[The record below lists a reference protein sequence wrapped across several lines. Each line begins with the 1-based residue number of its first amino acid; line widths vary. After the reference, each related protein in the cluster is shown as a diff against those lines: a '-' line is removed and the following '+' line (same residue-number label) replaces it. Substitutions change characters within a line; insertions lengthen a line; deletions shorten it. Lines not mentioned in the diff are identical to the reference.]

1 MAVQTR
7 ARNLIGEAVAGLP
20 VRAGSRAMD
29 AALVFAC
36 VYALLILAGDK
47 LLGDPDT
54 QWHIVVGGLI
64 WQEGR
69 VPWTDPF
76 SHTFGGEP
84 WMAKEWLSQLIL
96 FTAKSAAGW
105 TGVVVVTAATV
116 ALSIALVFAWVAE
129 RCRATFALAAAL
141 LVLVLL
147 APHCVARP
155 HVFALLPLLLWTRGL
170 VRAVEAERAPSL
182 WLLVIVVVWAN
193 LHNGFPLAYPIGAA
207 LGLEAVL
214 RAPEGRRAHT
224 LLRWGAF
231 GALALAAGCA
241 TPYGARVLLLPFV
254 FVGTN
259 EGIPLI
265 TEWQPLAW
273 SAPDVMARLA
283 ALAVLA
289 GLVAGGWRN
298 ALRIILVAF
307 LAALMMR
314 YSRFV
319 EVFALVAPFVAAT
332 PLAMRFAEMR
342 AEPREQAESYF
353 LGPALA
359 GVAALAL
366 ATTGLSTFAPN
377 QDVAPRAALAVAREA
392 GVAGPVYNSYNLGGF
407 LIAEGIP
414 TFVDGRPD
422 QLFRGGF
429 IGRLNELT
437 EGTDAPAFMT
447 FIERHGVKWA
457 ILDRTASERRL
468 FEATPGWRRIH
479 QDAHAAVF
487 VKEELRGT
495 LN

>member
-1 MAVQTR
+1 MAVETK
-7 ARNLIGEAVAGLP
+7 ARNLIGEAIAGLP
-20 VRAGSRAMD
+20 VRARSRTLG

-36 VYALLILAGDK
+36 VYALLILNGDK

-54 QWHIVVGGLI
+54 QWHIVVGSLI
-64 WQEGR
+64 WRHGS

-76 SHTFGGEP
+76 SHTFGGQP

-96 FTAKSAAGW
+96 FGAKSAAGW
-105 TGVVVVTAATV
+105 TGVVVVTAATA
-116 ALSIALVFAWVAE
+116 ALLPALVFAWVAE
-129 RCRATFALAAAL
+129 RCRATFALAVAL

-170 VRAVEAERAPSL
+170 VQAVEADRTPSL
-182 WLLVIVVVWAN
+182 WLLGILVIWAN
-193 LHNGFPLAYPIGAA
+193 LHNGFPLAYPIAAA

-214 RAPEGRRAHT
+214 LSPQGRRAQT

-259 EGIPLI
+259 EGIPFI
-265 TEWQPLAW
+265 MEWQPLGW
-273 SAPDVMARLA
+273 SAPDLIASLA
-283 ALAVLA
+283 AFAVVI
-289 GLVAGGWRN
+289 GLLAGGWRN
-298 ALRIILVAF
+298 TLRIVLVVF
-307 LAALMMR
+307 LAALMTR

-319 EVFALVAPFVAAT
+319 EVFALVAPFVATT
-332 PLAMRFAEMR
+332 PLAMRFADLRADPRAR
-342 AEPREQAESYF
+342 AEDAF

-366 ATTGLSTFAPN
+366 ASTALSTFAPN
-377 QDVAPRAALAVAREA
+377 QDVAPRAALTAAREA
-392 GVAGPVYNSYNLGGF
+392 GVTGPAYNSYNLGGF

-414 TFVDGRPD
+414 TFIDGRPD

-429 IGRLNELT
+429 IGRLLELAQ
-437 EGTDAPAFMT
+437 GSDAPAFMA
-447 FIERHGVKWA
+447 FIERHGVRWA
-457 ILDRTASERRL
+457 ILDRTAGERRL
-468 FEATPGWRRIH
+468 FEATPGWKRIH
-479 QDAHAAVF
+479 QDAHASVF

-495 LN
+495 LH